1 MVLDLIR
8 EILGSVARLFSGGE
22 RTTVE
27 EARAESPQSVIPEI
41 TLFTTAK
48 NKPELQGVHPG
59 LSQSDAIGRSAGV
72 QVTGESRAPPLSR
85 WRVKERTRSPFEKC
99 GRLLIEGDDLVLHS
113 DLDPRGFCIPLDGM
127 AGVLSGG
134 TVAFLLLPAG
144 EAIGEAR
151 LSASGKAVNFRI
163 YPFLYTSPV
172 ARVRD
177 VLERRARKAAVFAGR
192 EVADG

>member
-41 TLFTTAK
+41 TLSTTAK
-48 NKPELQGVHPG
+48 NKPELQEVHPG
-59 LSQSDAIGRSAGV
+59 LSQSDAIGRSAGAP
-72 QVTGESRAPPLSR
+72 VTGESRAPPLSR

-127 AGVLSGG
+127 ADVLAGG
-134 TVAFLLLPAG
+134 TAAVLLLPAR
-144 EAIGEAR
+144 EMIGEAR

-163 YPFLYTSPV
+163 DPFLYTSPV

-177 VLERRARKAAVFAGR
+177 VLERRAKKAAVFAAR